1 MDIFQTCGHCYI
13 LQICWHIECSTW
25 ATQSFRIWNSST
37 GILSPPLALVIVML
51 PKAHMTLHSKM
62 SGSSWSTIM
71 VDHDVYLYT
80 SSVYSCHLFLICSV
94 TIRNMI
100 FLSFIV
106 PILAWNVPL
115 VSVIF
120 LMRSLVFPFCC
131 FPLFPCTVQLGRLS
145 YLSLL
150 FFRTLHSDKCIFPLL
165 LCLSFLFFLS
175 CL

>member
-1 MDIFQTCGHCYI
+1 
-13 LQICWHIECSTW
+13 
-25 ATQSFRIWNSST
+25 
-37 GILSPPLALVIVML
+37 ML
-51 PKAHMTLHSKM
+51 PKAHMTLHSKI
-62 SGSSWSTIM
+62 SGSSWSTIT

-80 SSVYSCHLFLICSV
+80 SSLYSCHLFLICSV
-94 TIRNMI
+94 SIRNMR

-131 FPLFPCTVQLGRLS
+131 FPLFLCTVQLGRLS

-150 FFRTLHSDKCIFPLL
+150 FFRTLHSDRCIFRLL
-165 LCLSFLFFLS
+165 LCLSFLFFSQLFVRPPQTPFCISLS
-175 CL
+175 SGWFWSPPHVQCYKLSSIVLQAVYQF